1 MNNDS
6 TAIFSSCR
14 KYRYELWRWWDRS
27 KPYAVFIG
35 LNPST
40 ADEINNDATVTR
52 CIRFAQSWD
61 YGGLCMMNLFA
72 FRATKPYVMKACLYP
87 IGDDN
92 DEHLIMVTDKA
103 GVVVAA
109 WGTHGNHKNRDKEV
123 MAFIP
128 NMWCL
133 GTTKGGH
140 PRHPLY
146 LRKDTKLTEFSKR
159 IGQKNIGVE
168 T

>member
-1 MNNDS
+1 MTHDLFNDNS
-6 TAIFSSCR
+6 AIFSSCR
-14 KYRYELWRWWDRS
+14 KYRYELWRWWDHS
-27 KPYAVFIG
+27 KPYVVFIG

-40 ADEINNDATVTR
+40 ADEINNDATVRR
-52 CIRFAQSWD
+52 CISFAQSWD

-72 FRATKPYVMKACLYP
+72 FRATEPYVMKACLYP
-87 IGDDN
+87 IGADN

-109 WGTHGNHKNRDKEV
+109 WGTHGSHKTRDKEI

-128 NMWCL
+128 DMWCL
-133 GTTKGGH
+133 GTTKAGH

-146 LRKDTKLTEFSKR
+146 LRKDTELIEFGR
-159 IGQKNIGVE
+159 